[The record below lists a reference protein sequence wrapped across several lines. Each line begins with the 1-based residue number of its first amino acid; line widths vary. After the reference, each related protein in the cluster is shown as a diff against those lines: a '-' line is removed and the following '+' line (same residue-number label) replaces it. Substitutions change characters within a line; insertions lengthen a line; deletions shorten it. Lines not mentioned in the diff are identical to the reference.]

1 MKYDILLC
9 DIDDTLFDFGAG
21 EKIALAQT
29 FEHFGIPC
37 TDVYTSA
44 YHRANAEQWRRLER
58 GETTQAR
65 LRVDRFAEFLKAVQ
79 LDLDADALSEDYI
92 LTLGQQRIPL
102 PGAVEL
108 CREVSARMPIWLVT
122 NGIARIQ
129 RSRMKDSAVMPYI
142 SGIIISEEMGVSKPN
157 PIMVLEP
164 LAQAG
169 VDDLSRA
176 VLLGDSL
183 TSDVAAANNAGI
195 DSILFTNG
203 RDIPAGHRAT
213 WAVKTLEEAKK
224 LILAS

>member
-21 EKIALAQT
+21 EAIALSQT
-29 FEHFGIPC
+29 FAHFGIPC
-37 TDVYTSA
+37 TDAYTSA

-58 GETTQAR
+58 GETTQVK
-65 LRVDRFAEFLKAVQ
+65 LRVDRFAEFLKDVN
-79 LDLDADALSEDYI
+79 LPLDANALSEDYI
-92 LTLGQQRIPL
+92 QTLGQQRIPL

-129 RSRMKDSAVMPYI
+129 RSRMKASAVTPYI
-142 SGIIISEEMGVSKPN
+142 SGLIISEEMGVSKPN
-157 PIMVLEP
+157 PVMVLEP

-203 RDIPAGHRAT
+203 KEPPQNHRAT
-213 WAVKTLEEAKK
+213 WAVQTLEEAKK
-224 LILAS
+224 LILAD